1 MKFSKIA
8 AALTLATISTG
19 ALAGGPLYIHEPT
32 MQPYKWDT
40 SKGSIP
46 VWTDGGQLIKDK
58 DGNTVMTVAY
68 HLKRGYCCGSG
79 CRHCPFKSKDQ
90 KQKQ

>member
-46 VWTDGGQLIKDK
+46 VWTDGGQRQQPLRLPHAHSRRLAAAAAAPHPAPDPRP
-58 DGNTVMTVAY
+58 DDPAE
-68 HLKRGYCCGSG
+68 
-79 CRHCPFKSKDQ
+79 
-90 KQKQ
+90 

>member
-58 DGNTVMTVAY
+58 DGNDVETFTVLEKGTVFNVDVTLPDGTVTARS
-68 HLKRGYCCGSG
+68 L
-79 CRHCPFKSKDQ
+79 
-90 KQKQ
+90 

>member
-58 DGNTVMTVAY
+58 DGNDVETFTVLY
-68 HLKRGYCCGSG
+68 LKKALFLTLMLLYLMA
-79 CRHCPFKSKDQ
+79 Q
-90 KQKQ
+90 